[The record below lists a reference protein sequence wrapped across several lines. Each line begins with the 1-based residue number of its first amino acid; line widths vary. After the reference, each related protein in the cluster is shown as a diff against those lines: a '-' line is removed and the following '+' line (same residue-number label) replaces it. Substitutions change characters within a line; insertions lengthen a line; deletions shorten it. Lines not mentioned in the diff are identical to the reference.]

1 MAEQNHEKL
10 SGEVKL
16 SSPFLKKLD
25 NLWYHHKWQLIV
37 GLLLLVVVAVSL
49 VQCVG
54 NGKGDDAYVMYAGGH
69 TMSATARQ
77 GFTATIESFCEDR
90 NGDGK
95 IVVALGNYPIYTN
108 EEIKNYN
115 SAEQGH
121 VKEMS
126 FDNRNLFDQEILA
139 GEATLCFLAPHLF
152 EDVAAAGGLLPLA
165 DYYTTPDGVTE
176 ALYGTVAYGVKL
188 ADLPLGGYPGFSSL
202 PKDTIVCVRTKTSLG
217 LLGDKKKHEAMHE
230 ANLALAKRL
239 LAAEAYSGS

>member
-54 NGKGDDAYVMYAGGH
+54 NGKGDDAYVMYAGGY
-69 TMSATARQ
+69 TMSSTARQ

-95 IVVALGNYPIYTN
+95 VVVALGNYPIYTD
-108 EEIKNYN
+108 EEI
-115 SAEQGH
+115 
-121 VKEMS
+121 
-126 FDNRNLFDQEILA
+126 
-139 GEATLCFLAPHLF
+139 
-152 EDVAAAGGLLPLA
+152 
-165 DYYTTPDGVTE
+165 
-176 ALYGTVAYGVKL
+176 
-188 ADLPLGGYPGFSSL
+188 
-202 PKDTIVCVRTKTSLG
+202 
-217 LLGDKKKHEAMHE
+217 
-230 ANLALAKRL
+230 
-239 LAAEAYSGS
+239 